1 MRGRFEVGGVF
12 DFTNNSI
19 NLNVLL
25 YNSPS
30 SPSLKSEWKIDN
42 KISPLNPPNFYY
54 LDKYH
59 EWNSLIFQQKIIH
72 LENPQML
79 ELKVGVLLLVKYWW
93 IVWMIRVL
101 KLQRWW
107 VDLMTVSH
115 TLTQINIPDE
125 TSYLNF
131 EPWTLDSGC
140 SLFVKYSLHGKH
152 QPSKH

>member
-1 MRGRFEVGGVF
+1 MRRRFEVGGVF

-59 EWNSLIFQQKIIH
+59 E
-72 LENPQML
+72 
-79 ELKVGVLLLVKYWW
+79 
-93 IVWMIRVL
+93 
-101 KLQRWW
+101 
-107 VDLMTVSH
+107 
-115 TLTQINIPDE
+115 
-125 TSYLNF
+125 
-131 EPWTLDSGC
+131 
-140 SLFVKYSLHGKH
+140 
-152 QPSKH
+152 